1 MPGSEPADA
10 LTLAGEPVFDRD
22 GLIPAICQDAVDGTV
37 LMMAWMNADA
47 LAQTLATRR
56 ATFWSRSRHELW
68 EKGATS
74 GNVLQVESIR
84 LDCDADALLVLVS
97 PAGPACHT
105 GTRPCWGEDAGP
117 LLARLAGTIEA
128 RRGADPETSYV
139 ARLLAADREV
149 AAGKVAEEAAEVLE
163 AAPGSDHQAEEAA
176 DVLFHLLVL
185 LARDGTD
192 PLRVLDVLAEREGL
206 PPRWLRG

>member
-1 MPGSEPADA
+1 MPSEEPADA
-10 LTLAGEPVFDRD
+10 LTLSGEPVFDD
-22 GLIPAICQDAVDGTV
+22 AGLIPAICQDAVDGTV
-37 LMMAWMNADA
+37 LMMAWMDADA

-56 ATFWSRSRHELW
+56 ATFWSRSRQERW
-68 EKGATS
+68 VKGATS
-74 GNVLQVESIR
+74 GNVLQVDSIR
-84 LDCDADALLVLVS
+84 LDCDADALLLLVT

-105 GTRPCWGEDAGP
+105 GTRSCWGDEAGP
-117 LLARLAGTIEA
+117 LLARLARTIEE

-139 ARLLAADREV
+139 ARLLAADREA

>member
-1 MPGSEPADA
+1 MSSQEPADA
-10 LTLAGEPVFDRD
+10 LTLTGEPVYDD
-22 GLIPAICQDAVDGTV
+22 AGLIPAVCQDAVDGTV

-47 LAQTLATRR
+47 LAQTLTTRR

-74 GNVLQVESIR
+74 GNVLEVESVR
-84 LDCDADALLVLVS
+84 LDCDRDALLVLVS

-105 GTRPCWGEDAGP
+105 GTRSCWGDDAGP
-117 LLARLAGTIEA
+117 LLSRLAGTIAA
-128 RRGADPETSYV
+128 RRGVDPETSYV
-139 ARLLAADREV
+139 ARLLAADRDV

>member
-1 MPGSEPADA
+1 M
-10 LTLAGEPVFDRD
+10 
-22 GLIPAICQDAVDGTV
+22 
-37 LMMAWMNADA
+37 
-47 LAQTLATRR
+47 
-56 ATFWSRSRHELW
+56 
-68 EKGATS
+68 
-74 GNVLQVESIR
+74 LQVESIR

-105 GTRPCWGEDAGP
+105 GTRSCWGEDAGP

-192 PLRVLDVLAEREGL
+192 PLRILDVLAEREGL